1 MLNASIKM
9 KINLSCFKAMLAGSL
24 FIAVCACQDKTPISP
39 SPKAEEN
46 EAKDKKAVDEL
57 IAELKKKHPEAEFGE
72 SKSGLQYF
80 VIKEGKGDK
89 AGKGRDI
96 KAHYTGRF
104 LDGKKFDSSRD
115 RGEPLAFK
123 VGVGQ
128 VIKGWDVALSDMN
141 KGEQRILIIPPNL
154 AYGERG
160 AGGVIP
166 PNATLVFDVELVDF

>member
-1 MLNASIKM
+1 M
-9 KINLSCFKAMLAGSL
+9 KTTRTPINLLLTGSL
-24 FIAVCACQDKTPISP
+24 FLAVCACQGESPASNNPPADETKAKAKT
-39 SPKAEEN
+39 
-46 EAKDKKAVDEL
+46 VDQV
-57 IAELKKKHPEAEFGE
+57 IDELKKKHPKAKLVT
-72 SKSGLQYF
+72 SKSGLKYF

-89 AGKGRDI
+89 AGKGRNI
-96 KAHYTGRF
+96 KAHYTGTF

-115 RGEPLAFK
+115 RGQPLAFK

-128 VIKGWDVALSDMN
+128 VIKGWDEALSDMA

>member
-1 MLNASIKM
+1 MKM
-9 KINLSCFKAMLAGSL
+9 KCINTLLIGSL
-24 FIAVCACQDKTPISP
+24 FMAVCACQGETQISP
-39 SPKAEEN
+39 SFQEN
-46 EAKDKKAVDEL
+46 NIEAKDEKTVDEL
-57 IAELKKKHPEAEFGE
+57 IAKLKKKHPKAEFVE

-96 KAHYTGRF
+96 KAHYTGTF

-128 VIKGWDVALSDMN
+128 VIKGWDEALSDMS
-141 KGEQRILIIPPNL
+141 KGEQRILIIPPDL
-154 AYGERG
+154 AYGARG